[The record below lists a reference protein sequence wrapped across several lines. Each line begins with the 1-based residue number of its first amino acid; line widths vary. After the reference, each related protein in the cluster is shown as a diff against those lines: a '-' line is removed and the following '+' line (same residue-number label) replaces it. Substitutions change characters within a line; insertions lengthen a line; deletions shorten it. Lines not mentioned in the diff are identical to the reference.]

1 MRRAAL
7 QFSFHIRR
15 GAGSSF
21 PCINIFAK
29 DPLGHRQTGPLMFV
43 RKFAVLAAASLIV
56 VNCASTPERLPQ
68 LTEDVGSSLDAV
80 GVITIGPWG

>member
-1 MRRAAL
+1 
-7 QFSFHIRR
+7 
-15 GAGSSF
+15 
-21 PCINIFAK
+21 
-29 DPLGHRQTGPLMFV
+29 MFV